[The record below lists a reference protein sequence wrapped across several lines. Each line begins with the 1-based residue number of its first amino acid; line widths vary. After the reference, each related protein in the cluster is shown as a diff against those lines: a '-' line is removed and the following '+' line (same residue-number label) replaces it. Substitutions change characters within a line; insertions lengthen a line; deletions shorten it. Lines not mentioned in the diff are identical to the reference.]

1 MSSRFRVAMGGVS
14 EVVGLRL
21 IHQALHQPQIR
32 LVALTLGEIEMPRGS
47 RMEVFIAD
55 ADRWSRVMKAMRPKV
70 FIVGLGPA
78 LNLAGRDD
86 SPLRAIEDEEAV
98 VEIAK
103 TARFAG
109 VERLIAISAE
119 GADRWAR
126 DRHLSAKGKAEA
138 ELARLGFKR
147 LDIIRPGPLVEKT
160 SPDGGKL
167 ARLGALR
174 GRGTDV
180 QTVAEAIMTLSLR
193 RTPGKF
199 THEEDGIERAAA
211 MLSRAPTGRQATS
224 AEADAT
230 GEDTGDADH
239 PRAQQE

>member
-119 GADRWAR
+119 GADRWSR

-147 LDIIRPGPLVEKT
+147 LDIIAGRK
-160 SPDGGKL
+160 DL
-167 ARLGALR
+167 ARWGQAGSTRRATWSRDRCADRGGSDHDAEPAAHPGQVHPRGGRDRARCGDALARSDGQAGDGR
-174 GRGTDV
+174 GR
-180 QTVAEAIMTLSLR
+180 R
-193 RTPGKF
+193 R
-199 THEEDGIERAAA
+199 DG
-211 MLSRAPTGRQATS
+211 
-224 AEADAT
+224 
-230 GEDTGDADH
+230 
-239 PRAQQE
+239 